1 MAKAIKAS
9 LMETSLNINL
19 NISTDEI
26 VHACGDTSGTGDQH
40 WVKRICTKTDNA
52 LKGVM
57 KAHLEERSNRLV
69 IR

>member
-1 MAKAIKAS
+1 MAKAIKAT

-26 VHACGDTSGTGDQH
+26 GHACVDTSGTGDQH
-40 WVKRICTKTDNA
+40 WVKRICTKTDND

-57 KAHLEERSNRLV
+57 KAHLEERSKQASH
-69 IR
+69 